1 MLNNHF
7 KRTALCLALLAALGG
22 CGKKPQEEAAPASAA
37 VPASPAPASPAGAL
51 EAKRSAAP
59 APSLAAAPRREAA
72 DKAMPAEPAATSN
85 ETRITSNALAGHA
98 DGARKFIR
106 SANARFGV
114 KDVYRSALSIEDAVA
129 AQGGFVVHNSIAS
142 NVTDTRRFATSDG
155 KAMEFS
161 QYTVEGSLTVRVPS
175 ERTQEFL
182 RAIAGEIEF
191 LDQRGF
197 EARDAQFDMLRQQLD
212 YIRQQ
217 ETQTELG
224 QAEKSGGRLDQR
236 QDIIA
241 ARDSAKAGRDEA
253 LIAQK
258 MFDDEVAFSTIHLS
272 IYQPARIRQLE
283 VADMEETVKRNSP
296 GLFPR
301 LTDALLTGW
310 NGLMG
315 LIVGLVRVWPLW
327 IVAGVAASF
336 ARRLK
341 KKPQP
346 TQHD

>member
-7 KRTALCLALLAALGG
+7 KRTALCLALLATLGG

-37 VPASPAPASPAGAL
+37 VPASPASAVPSGAV
-51 EAKRSAAP
+51 EARRSAVPKLAEAP
-59 APSLAAAPRREAA
+59 LSEAA
-72 DKAMPAEPAATSN
+72 DKAMPAEPPAAN
-85 ETRITSNALAGHA
+85 NAARITSSALAGHA

-155 KAMEFS
+155 KALEFS

-175 ERTQEFL
+175 EHTQEFL

-272 IYQPARIRQLE
+272 IYQPAKIRQAE

-327 IVAGVAASF
+327 IVAGVAAIAF
-336 ARRLK
+336 RRFRSK
-341 KKPQP
+341 TPSKPM
-346 TQHD
+346 D